1 MVLMAM
7 AINTGDAF
15 AQPAAKPPLELTE
28 QPTTDSQ
35 VEVLRGDLL
44 TAITHGASPEAT
56 TGLLNR
62 QRRIDGLLE
71 SQLASN
77 RQELAEIE
85 RDGFDPKVTPRR
97 EELRKQQSLLWLARV
112 ELASLAT
119 EMFAERSPDGVAL
132 AEQSISRMQEALASF
147 PNDGVVR
154 AELLRLLAE
163 AQLRAGDSDAAIRT
177 TLHATR
183 ATAENAS
190 GDIGSAESS
199 DELVI
204 RTPAELAFVIRV
216 DLSKKDWN
224 AAQEKLNQ
232 FYGRSPSMA
241 TRSLAM
247 DLARLQF
254 LLMKP
259 TADDKTRAIG
269 NWLDVLEKR
278 EGATARRAAETMVAR
293 YREYVHASGG
303 DTDVGQ
309 NTGDEGSPS
318 KQQDPR
324 VLRADARYY
333 LRVEKTLPAAVTFA
347 RAAIQ
352 DTNADRSI
360 DSAIRS
366 AAILDDTG
374 KRLASV
380 ELLRQIANRHTH
392 HAMAPAIMLQAASLA
407 SQVDN
412 PDASRGLDAESILN
426 DLISKWPGSASA
438 ASARSTLIEF
448 ANERQDYTEAA
459 ARATQMPVEH
469 WNIDTA
475 KRCRRQWQRAV
486 LAHDAR
492 PPSCPWYDDT
502 CHQKRNQAI
511 QSTLAR
517 MRQEFA
523 GVAACPLAVQTHHA
537 CAVLLDSLTH
547 DSAGREVVSG
557 VLEKISD
564 PFVRSL
570 AELRLAGP
578 VGSTTSQRGP
588 AGLLGKW
595 RASPLRLDEFSRPAI
610 VWRLHRDLL
619 AGAVPR
625 QPTAKFLLEFTDDE
639 TNRDAFG
646 INDNVQASHRISW
659 LIAGQQTQRALA
671 ELKRQLGDAVQPAEL
686 LADAATMCAG
696 SSRKQDLKQAAAIWD
711 ELASGLPPGGYPHH
725 RAKVESVI
733 CQARA
738 GELQD
743 ARNAAEWILLS
754 NPPKDEVLLTRL
766 RQATE

>member
-1 MVLMAM
+1 AR
-7 AINTGDAF
+7 
-15 AQPAAKPPLELTE
+15 PE
-28 QPTTDSQ
+28 
-35 VEVLRGDLL
+35 
-44 TAITHGASPEAT
+44 ASP
-56 TGLLNR
+56 GHHSR
-62 QRRIDGLLE
+62 QRRIDWRLE
-71 SQLASN
+71 RHLTSHRHA
-77 RQELAEIE
+77 LAESE

-132 AEQSISRMQEALASF
+132 AEQSINQMHEALASF

-154 AELLRLLAE
+154 TELLRLLAE

-177 TLHATR
+177 TLHAAR
-183 ATAENAS
+183 ATAENSSGGNAS

-224 AAQEKLNQ
+224 AAQEKLSQ
-232 FYGRSPSMA
+232 FYGRSPSTA

-293 YREYVHASGG
+293 YREYVHASGE
-303 DTDVGQ
+303 DTGGGQ
-309 NTGDEGSPS
+309 NAGNEGSPS
-318 KQQDPR
+318 RQQDPR

-347 RAAIQ
+347 RAAMQ
-352 DTNADRSI
+352 DTDADRSI

-374 KRLASV
+374 KGLAAV
-380 ELLRQIANRHTH
+380 ELLRQIANRHAH

-407 SQVDN
+407 SQVDK

-426 DLISKWPGSASA
+426 DLISKWPGSTSA
-438 ASARSTLIEF
+438 ASARNTLIEF
-448 ANERQDYTEAA
+448 ANEHQDYTEAA
-459 ARATQMPVEH
+459 ALATQMPAEH
-469 WNIDTA
+469 WNDDAA

-486 LAHDAR
+486 LAHDSR
-492 PPSCPWYDDT
+492 LPSCRWYDDT

-511 QSTLAR
+511 ESTLAR

-523 GVAACPLAVQTHHA
+523 GVAACPLAVQTHHS
-537 CAVLLDSLTH
+537 CSVLLDSLTT
-547 DSAGREVVSG
+547 DSAGREAVSG
-557 VLEKISD
+557 SLQNISD
-564 PFVRSL
+564 PFVHSL
-570 AELRLAGP
+570 AELRLAD
-578 VGSTTSQRGP
+578 VADSTTSQSR
-588 AGLLGKW
+588 AAELLQNW
-595 RASPLRLDEFSRPAI
+595 RASPLRLDEYSGRA
-610 VWRLHRDLL
+610 VTWRLHRDLL
-619 AGAVPR
+619 AGAVAR
-625 QPTAKFLLEFTDDE
+625 QPTALFLLEFTGDE
-639 TNRDAFG
+639 TNRDDFESNG
-646 INDNVQASHRISW
+646 SVRASHRISW
-659 LIAGQQTQRALA
+659 LIASQQTQRAL
-671 ELKRQLGDAVQPAEL
+671 
-686 LADAATMCAG
+686 T
-696 SSRKQDLKQAAAIWD
+696 
-711 ELASGLPPGGYPHH
+711 
-725 RAKVESVI
+725 
-733 CQARA
+733 
-738 GELQD
+738 
-743 ARNAAEWILLS
+743 
-754 NPPKDEVLLTRL
+754 
-766 RQATE
+766 